1 MNTDGQYSNQLSIS
15 YKEDKL
21 VNLNLPIMQ
30 GSFNYITMNGK
41 EVYKFAVSQ
50 VPLSILKCLNNL
62 NISIDK
68 IDWLLLHQANER
80 ILTAIADKLSIDLI
94 KVISNVSKYGN
105 TSAASIPLALDEAL
119 KQNKIKKNDLIVIS
133 GFGAGLTWG
142 TVVVKWTG

>member
-1 MNTDGQYSNQLSIS
+1 
-15 YKEDKL
+15 
-21 VNLNLPIMQ
+21 
-30 GSFNYITMNGK
+30 MNGK

-80 ILTAIADKLSIDLI
+80 ILTAIADKLSIDLT

-119 KQNKIKKNDLIVIS
+119 KQDKIKKDDLIVIS

-142 TVVVKWTG
+142 TVVVKWIG